1 MDICPCNI
9 CPGDICPYW
18 QYLSCYWLNFD
29 QILMVGSRDL
39 LEHISTVKVTHFKEC
54 SKIFAKKFCQKKN
67 LAQKKF
73 PKRILQKNFTQ
84 KDFCPK
90 RFLSKKVHPKNNVL
104 LKQLPVKILPTI
116 FFAKKIFA
124 YILNL
129 ILNSNIEPQY

>member
-39 LEHISTVKVTHFKEC
+39 LEHISTVKVTHFKKC
-54 SKIFAKKFCQKKN
+54 SKIFAKKFCQKKKFST
-67 LAQKKF
+67 KK
-73 PKRILQKNFTQ
+73 ISQKNFA
-84 KDFCPK
+84 KKFHPK
-90 RFLSKKVHPKNNVL
+90 KFLSKKVHPKNNVL

-116 FFAKKIFA
+116 FFAKKNICIHFEP
-124 YILNL
+124 
-129 ILNSNIEPQY
+129 NIELQY